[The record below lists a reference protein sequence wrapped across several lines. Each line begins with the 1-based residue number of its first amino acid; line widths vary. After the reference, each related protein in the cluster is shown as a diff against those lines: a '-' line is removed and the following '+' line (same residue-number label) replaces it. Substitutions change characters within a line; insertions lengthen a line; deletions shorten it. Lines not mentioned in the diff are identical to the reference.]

1 MALRCSGREKP
12 AAKRVARR
20 ACGKGFRFQVY
31 RSQGLSIPHNEKGSC
46 NWLVDVT
53 ARGYVASCLLTAAAM
68 ISAYFASCACSSQP
82 GFRAVCGNDRVLAF
96 CNTRAVESSP

>member
-1 MALRCSGREKP
+1 ME
-12 AAKRVARR
+12 RVL
-20 ACGKGFRFQVY
+20 GFRFTD
-31 RSQGLSIPHNEKGSC
+31 RKAFLSLTMKRPKTDLVKGSC